1 MNAPILPLAVRETT
15 AAKMLDMSQA
25 EFRRLVG
32 AGALPP
38 PARVGGCERWRV
50 ADIEAILNGSASLPE
65 EDFEL

>member
-1 MNAPILPLAVRETT
+1 MNVEVPRLAVKETT
-15 AAKMLDMSQA
+15 AAKMLDLPAS

-38 PARVGGCERWRV
+38 PCRLGGHDRWRV
-50 ADIEAILNGSASLPE
+50 SDIEAILNGSAAQPD